1 MCVQQQLPLDVSIS
15 HKTLLHSQMENGIY
29 EGGSGCGSGNCASAP
44 SLETTDFI
52 VGFVKGNSGNH
63 YAIKAGDPQTAGSL
77 KTVHDG
83 PRPKGY
89 ELMKKQGGIILG
101 IGGDNSPVSC
111 MLSRFACTCRHQ
123 PETRI
128 HCSGRRGRG
137 TRA

>member
-89 ELMKKQGGIILG
+89 EVMKKQGG
-101 IGGDNSPVSC
+101 
-111 MLSRFACTCRHQ
+111 R
-123 PETRI
+123 
-128 HCSGRRGRG
+128 
-137 TRA
+137 